1 MSFGN
6 PPPKFRTLVRSLLPA
21 ALQRGLFRHV
31 RTFALFIGHA
41 RSGSSLV
48 GSLLNAHR
56 HALIAHELNAMHFVK
71 RRFPRSVLY
80 WLLHRQD
87 QAFEQAG
94 RQWTGYDYKVQ
105 GQWQGRCERLLVI
118 GDKHAS
124 GASRLLGERPE
135 LLARLRRTVGGSVKM
150 VHVVRHPLDN
160 IATLHHRQNISMPE
174 AIDLYLRLAETNAR
188 LVREH
193 PADVVTIHH
202 EDMIAQP
209 QVELARL
216 CRFLDLDAPPAYLQA
231 CSATLFPSPRRTR
244 STIAWPAGAVEE
256 IREGCRDVPFLQ
268 RYLDRSAWR
277 VDGEGAELR
286 RAA

>member
-6 PPPKFRTLVRSLLPA
+6 PPPKLGTLVRSLLPA
-21 ALQRGLFRHV
+21 ALKRHLFRDV
-31 RTFALFIGHA
+31 RTFVLFIGHA

-80 WLLHRQD
+80 WLLYRQD

-94 RQWTGYDYKVQ
+94 RQWAGYDYKVS
-105 GQWQGRCERLLVI
+105 GQWQGRSERLLVI

-124 GASRLLGERPE
+124 GASRLLGERPK
-135 LLARLRRTVGGSVKM
+135 LLARLQRAVGTVKM
-150 VHVVRHPLDN
+150 VHVIRHPLDN
-160 IATLHHRQNISMPE
+160 IATLHRRQNFPLPE
-174 AIDLYLRLAETNAR
+174 AIDVYLRLAATNAR

-193 PADVVTIHH
+193 PGDVVTIHH

-209 QVELARL
+209 QLELTRM

-231 CSATLFPSPRRTR
+231 CAATLFTSPRRTR
-244 STIAWPAGAVEE
+244 STVAWPAGAVEE

-268 RYLDRSAWR
+268 RYLDRSVWR